1 MHEELHKKSVQRVEV
16 HHLTENQKRRR
27 HERAQNWL
35 EHYAEHTQRMI
46 FSDEKPWHARPRMN
60 TRNNR
65 LWIDGAETKADIS
78 PTRLK
83 NEAENYGPAVWAFGA
98 INYDGVGPLL
108 LFDRGV
114 YLNSQVSFSYSGC
127 LADLLQLYSDVIIDT
142 AIYPFYRGAHPDGN
156 GWFQQDGHPAH
167 TSRHSMA
174 RLAELV
180 RSFRIFPM

>member
-1 MHEELHKKSVQRVEV
+1 MSVHRIMREELHKKSAQRVEV

-27 HERAQNWL
+27 HKRAQIWL

-46 FSDEKPWHARPRMN
+46 FSDEEPWHARPRMN

-65 LWIDGAETKADIS
+65 LWIDDTDTKADVS
-78 PTRLK
+78 PTQMK

-114 YLNSQVSFSYSGC
+114 HLNSQVSFGYSSC
-127 LADLLQLYSDVIIDT
+127 LADLLQLSLNV
-142 AIYPFYRGAHPDGN
+142 
-156 GWFQQDGHPAH
+156 
-167 TSRHSMA
+167 
-174 RLAELV
+174 E
-180 RSFRIFPM
+180 